1 MFTDVLQ
8 GNRSG
13 RFSAETNAKEVLAFS
28 HMELGNIE
36 PARNHFQKVL
46 EMEALEV
53 LRSLP
58 EMGAGDCGQR
68 LKALCGRKLMQ
79 YSTCGMRSG
88 RFQGRSSRR
97 CQGSSSKRSDV
108 SSRQNCILCNHVGKD
123 RNLQVL
129 RVVEREQTARG
140 EEGIFE
146 GISPKAVLR

>member
-108 SSRQNCILCNHVGKD
+108 SSRQNCILGQRSKPAGLASRRKGANGP
-123 RNLQVL
+123 
-129 RVVEREQTARG
+129 G